1 MKTKSSPGPWY
12 LRHAFG
18 KYELSYDD
26 DMIADMKMSGLP
38 EDADNARLI
47 AAAPELLDAARF
59 ARGIAM
65 TMSAKA
71 DIPYCAEFAAIAQE
85 LDAAIAKATGASA

>member
-1 MKTKSSPGPWY
+1 METQHSPGPWH

-47 AAAPELLDAARF
+47 SAAPELLEALQLFVDTAENGGWPSAALVI
-59 ARGIAM
+59 AR
-65 TMSAKA
+65 
-71 DIPYCAEFAAIAQE
+71 
-85 LDAAIAKATGASA
+85 AAIAKAVGPNA

>member
-1 MKTKSSPGPWY
+1 MKTKSSPGPWS

-47 AAAPELLDAARF
+47 SAAPDLLEALLVARDYTAYAQAEPADMALIDAAL
-59 ARGIAM
+59 
-65 TMSAKA
+65 AKA
-71 DIPYCAEFAAIAQE
+71 LGHD
-85 LDAAIAKATGASA
+85 G